1 MRPPIRR
8 PAGPGPLSWLLIL
21 GVLGVALV
29 LPLLGAWAAS
39 SLAIHHG
46 APARWAAAMGLGL
59 SLGLPLAWE
68 LSSLP
73 RRQAR
78 GIRPKRWLRL
88 RTRLLLR
95 MWTVNLA
102 FLVGALLL
110 SPRGVFTALSTRG
123 DWMLPAAG
131 PPHVETARRL
141 LFAAADGVE
150 WAYVLATDNPYRDQ
164 LIAIAPPTPGQQR
177 PPPAPVEPVGQQEPP
192 QPPMQSP
199 VEPPVTEQPPPSVT
213 EEPQEPVDDGE
224 SDVFIA
230 WKSEP
235 RPPEP
240 EPVRAEPVAPE
251 RKVPEEPM
259 ERAGSRP
266 STPLK
271 AGGTV
276 SYPLPV
282 QLHPRVV
289 SLPREQETDLV
300 TVAKYLVRDERD
312 PFQRIKALHD
322 YVADRVAYDVPAY
335 RSRSFPPQTP
345 EAVFQNRKAVCA
357 GYANLFAAMG
367 QAAGEEIVTLT
378 GDVPTPTEDWEF
390 ESHAWNAVRIEG
402 EWYLVDV
409 TWNAGHV
416 SGDVFTREYKTEY
429 LFMPPREFL
438 QRHLPEEPT
447 WQLLEKPLDR
457 GEAMRQSRA
466 YIQEHH
472 AHLLDPQK
480 PRTERPAGE
489 KRVWEGIR
497 ILAPSRPGT
506 EVRGRFIV
514 ELDNPKGLPAEVTI
528 VNLQDSSRESCP
540 PEYRGRRYACTV
552 LSRGTY
558 RIQVFSDAQTSAQ
571 LMAQLEVTGT

>member
-1 MRPPIRR
+1 
-8 PAGPGPLSWLLIL
+8 
-21 GVLGVALV
+21 VLGVALV
-29 LPLLGAWAAS
+29 LPFLGAWAAS
-39 SLAIHHG
+39 TLASHHG
-46 APARWAAAMGLGL
+46 ASPGWAAAAGLGL
-59 SLGLPLAWE
+59 SLGLPLVWE
-68 LSSLP
+68 LLSLP

-78 GIRPKRWLRL
+78 GVRPKRWLRL

-95 MWTVNLA
+95 TWTVSLA

-141 LFAAADGVE
+141 LFAAAEGVE
-150 WAYVLATDNPYRDQ
+150 WVYVLATDNPYRDQ
-164 LIAIAPPTPGQQR
+164 LIAIAPSAPSQQ
-177 PPPAPVEPVGQQEPP
+177 PPPPPRPP
-192 QPPMQSP
+192 QPPVP
-199 VEPPVTEQPPPSVT
+199 PPAEPPVTEQPPPSVT
-213 EEPQEPVDDGE
+213 EAPQEPVDDGE
-224 SDVFIA
+224 ADVFLS

-235 RPPEP
+235 RPHEP

-251 RKVPEEPM
+251 REVPEASM
-259 ERAGSRP
+259 GQAGSVP
-266 STPLK
+266 STPLG
-271 AGGTV
+271 AGGTT

-282 QLHPRVV
+282 QLHARVV
-289 SLPREQETDLV
+289 SLPRDQEKDLV
-300 TVAKYLVRDERD
+300 TVAKYLVSGEKD

-322 YVADRVAYDVPAY
+322 YVANRVEYDVPAY
-335 RSRSFPPQTP
+335 RSRNFPPQTP
-345 EAVFQNRKAVCA
+345 EAVFQNRRAVCA

-367 QAAGEEIVTLT
+367 QAVGEEIVTLT
-378 GDVPTPTEDWEF
+378 GDVPTPTESWEF

-409 TWNAGHV
+409 TWNAGYV
-416 SGDVFTREYKTEY
+416 NGDVFTRQYKTEY

-438 QRHLPEEPT
+438 QRHLPEEPA
-447 WQLLEKPLDR
+447 WQLLEKPLER
-457 GEAMRQSRA
+457 GEAMRQARA
-466 YIQEHH
+466 YIQERH

-480 PRTERPAGE
+480 PRTERPTGE

-497 ILAPSRPGT
+497 ILAPSAPGS

-514 ELDNPKGLPAEVTI
+514 ELDNPRGLPAEVVI
-528 VNLQDSSRESCP
+528 VNLQDSSQEPCP

-552 LSRGTY
+552 LSRGSY

-571 LMAQLEVTGT
+571 LMTQLEVTGL